1 MIFTGF
7 STYFQQA
14 VESTIVYD
22 KGECCGKAAKQEKRC
37 GTAAEKRNCT
47 MKDYATG
54 YKLDEAELEILSETQ
69 LEDTDTDVYSVM
81 VHIIN
86 VRLNSVAVNAYYGAK
101 CKNDRFRY
109 KTHQEYLDHVKEMD
123 ARMELWEKKMQELAG
138 ITVREE
144 EGITITQDVS
154 EFFTIVYM
162 ENLKKYG
169 RKKIKYQK
177 PSTMAMYEADL
188 VYDQIESMLG
198 GIAEDN
204 ADCTCS
210 TCMSTKDNLLRLAK
224 ELLGAD
230 ARDELENFYKE
241 TVTEWTG
248 EESEGE
254 S

>member
-1 MIFTGF
+1 
-7 STYFQQA
+7 
-14 VESTIVYD
+14 
-22 KGECCGKAAKQEKRC
+22 
-37 GTAAEKRNCT
+37 
-47 MKDYATG
+47 MKDYDEL
-54 YKLDEAELEILSETQ
+54 YKLDKCGLEILSETQ
-69 LEDTDTDVYSVM
+69 VEDTEPNVYSVM

-86 VRLNSVAVNAYYGAK
+86 VRLNRVAIDAYFGTQ
-101 CKNDRFRY
+101 CKNDRFCY
-109 KTHQEYLDHVKEMD
+109 KTHQEYLDHVAEMD
-123 ARMELWEKKMQELAG
+123 ARMKLWEKKLAG

-204 ADCTCS
+204 ADCICS
-210 TCMSTKDNLLRLAK
+210 TCMSTKDNLLSLAK

-230 ARDELENFYKE
+230 ARDELENFYEE
-241 TVTEWTG
+241 TVAEWTG
-248 EESEGE
+248 EESDE
-254 S
+254 